1 MGFGGLLIG
10 QNGSRGKIIESF
22 SLSAE
27 IYNFKTKQHNRGQE
41 EVCRRKI
48 CCCDFAVKFSTTKQ
62 NIIVEK
68 NCFQEAQNYT
78 FWLVLEKA
86 YREKNVINFALAFIK
101 IVRRRTLLVYHTVVH
116 FFHCFNDLEETKD
129 FYGNGTP

>member
-10 QNGSRGKIIESF
+10 QNGSRGKISKVFRFRQKFIIS
-22 SLSAE
+22 
-27 IYNFKTKQHNRGQE
+27 KQNNNNRGQE

-129 FYGNGTP
+129 FYGTP